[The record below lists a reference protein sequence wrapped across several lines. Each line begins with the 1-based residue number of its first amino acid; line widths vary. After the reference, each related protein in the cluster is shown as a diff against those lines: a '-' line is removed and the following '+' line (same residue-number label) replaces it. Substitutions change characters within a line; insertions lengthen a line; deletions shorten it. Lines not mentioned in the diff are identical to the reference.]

1 MVLITNVFERALAL
15 LASQFRD
22 QKLNGELTNLQK
34 LIKILSVPAQEL
46 QYLNEQLLTE
56 RWLNIAVGVQL
67 DELGIILGLP
77 RNPGESDNDYRERL
91 QFQIFINISN
101 GTPEDVIRALA
112 FLTKS
117 THIDYIERS
126 PAFFQMGTDGLT
138 FPEPPNELNDAIF
151 AMSPAGVN
159 YAPIIAT
166 YGAEIPFEFSG
177 DLSSTPFGVSP
188 DISDPSFIA
197 ELLIE
202 PQNDI
207 LYVSAGDVEDTGP
220 NGGLDELDFPLPTA
234 GQVSE
239 LIQKNGNF
247 PPERFI

>member
-15 LASQFRD
+15 LVSQFRD
-22 QKLNGELTNLQK
+22 QKLNGDLTNLQK
-34 LIKILSVPAQEL
+34 LIRILSVPAQEL
-46 QYLNEQLLTE
+46 AYVNYKILTE

-67 DELGIILGLP
+67 DELGIILGLS
-77 RNPGESDNDYRERL
+77 RNPGESDEDYRERL

-126 PAFFQMGTDGLT
+126 PAFFQMGTDGTT
-138 FPEPPNELNDAIF
+138 FPDTPNELNDAIF

-159 YAPIIAT
+159 YAPIVAT
-166 YGAEIPFEFSG
+166 YGAEIPFSFSG
-177 DLSSTPFGVSP
+177 DLALNPFGVAP
-188 DISDPSFIA
+188 DVDDPSFIA

-207 LYVSAGDVEDTGP
+207 LYVSNGDVEDSGP
-220 NGGLDELDFPLPTA
+220 NGGLDELNYPLATA

>member
-220 NGGLDELDFPLPTA
+220 NGGLD
-234 GQVSE
+234 
-239 LIQKNGNF
+239 
-247 PPERFI
+247 